1 MLLRM
6 SMSGDAHLS
15 KRRPRIALASALLLC
30 GTVAATAVEVADPA
44 GALSSPPLVRVTFD
58 DMGSS
63 AAAATPASSG
73 SLQVTTTVLTSG
85 GATLGVAADSSGSTT
100 GHAAQFPG
108 YDTTTPYQRAAV
120 SVVSSS
126 GDPLSPG
133 DADFEFG
140 ADFALDTPNQG
151 ISADNGNN
159 LVQRGFFNEPAQYK
173 LQLDGG
179 HVSCR
184 VRGAAGATT
193 VKSRLAVTA
202 GRWYSASCARTGSTV
217 TLRVQAKDGSTG
229 QTITVS
235 QATGSVQMASAAI
248 PLTIGG
254 KVNASGHLVVNN
266 SDQFNGRVDNVYFG
280 Y

>member
-1 MLLRM
+1 MILGMLR
-6 SMSGDAHLS
+6 SGDEHS
-15 KRRPRIALASALLLC
+15 SMRGPRIALASALLLC
-30 GTVAATAVEVADPA
+30 GALAATTVLAVAPA
-44 GALSSPPLVRVTFD
+44 GAASDPALVRLTFD
-58 DMGSS
+58 DVGKTV
-63 AAAATPASSG
+63 APASSG
-73 SLQVTTTVLTSG
+73 SLAVRTTVLTSG
-85 GATLGVAADSSGSTT
+85 GATLGTAADSSGSAD
-100 GHAAQFPG
+100 GQAAQFPA

-120 SVVSSS
+120 SVVATS

-140 ADFALDTPNQG
+140 ADFTLDAANQG

-173 LQLDGG
+173 LQVDGG

-184 VRGAAGATT
+184 VRGAGGTTT
-193 VKSRLAVTA
+193 VKSKLAVTA
-202 GRWYSASCARTGSTV
+202 GRWYTASCARTGSTV
-217 TLRVQAKDGSTG
+217 TLHVQTKDGSTG
-229 QTITVS
+229 STVAVS
-235 QATGSVQMASAAI
+235 HATGSVTMAKAAI

-254 KVNASGHLVVNN
+254 KVNASGHLVVDN